1 MSVSIRIG
9 YFDSRFRFRFKH
21 ASADRVL
28 AENVIVEV
36 RDKHGIQGYGE
47 GCPRAYVTGEST
59 PGAIDFLAQH
69 AEHIVRG
76 APTLR
81 AFDDWIKSNGRQIDS
96 HPAAF
101 CALEIA
107 LIDLFA
113 RRAGQPAELLLGL
126 PPLSGTVNYSG
137 IIGDGSPRKTALYSM
152 VYRALGLGDF
162 KVKLG
167 RDPAI
172 DRRRFAAL
180 PARARI
186 RVDANNLFHD
196 PSECMRHIRAI
207 KSAVWAVEEPLAVG
221 DFENMREVASE
232 LGCRII
238 LDESLTRIEQL
249 ESIESDPAT
258 WILNLRV
265 SKCGGI
271 IRTKALVR
279 AAEALG
285 VGVIIGAHVGETS
298 LLTRA
303 ALCAGQAL
311 AKPPLA
317 REGAFGDVLLASD
330 LTEPSI
336 KFGRRGALSLGEKI
350 YGCSP
355 GLGLKVRSDSVR
367 WVKCFDA

>member
-9 YFDSRFRFRFKH
+9 CFDSRFRFRFKH
-21 ASADRVL
+21 ASADRIST
-28 AENVIVEV
+28 ENVIVEV
-36 RDKHGIQGYGE
+36 RDEHGIQGYGE
-47 GCPRAYVTGEST
+47 GCPRVYVTGEST
-59 PGAIDFLAQH
+59 PSAIDFLARH
-69 AEHIVRG
+69 SVHIVRG
-76 APTLR
+76 ASTLR
-81 AFDDWIKSNGRQIDS
+81 AFDDLIMSNGRKIDS

-113 RRAGQPAELLLGL
+113 RRGGRPVEALLGL

-137 IIGDGSPRKTALYSM
+137 IIGDGSPRKTALYSL
-152 VYRALGLGDF
+152 VYRSLGLGDF

-196 PSECMRHIRAI
+196 SGECVRHIRALKRPI
-207 KSAVWAVEEPLAVG
+207 WAVEEPLAAG
-221 DFENMREVASE
+221 DFDNMREVASE

-238 LDESLTRIEQL
+238 LDESLTRIDQL
-249 ESIESDPAT
+249 EIIAPDPAT
-258 WILNLRV
+258 WVLNLRV

-271 IRTKALVR
+271 IRTNALAR

-311 AKPPLA
+311 AEPALA

-336 KFGRRGALSLGEKI
+336 RFGRRGALSLERKT
-350 YGCSP
+350 YGRSP
-355 GLGLKVRSDSVR
+355 GLGLKVRSDSIR
-367 WVKCFDA
+367 WLNAFDA